1 MANMTLLPQNMPDKR
16 VLLLLPA
23 YNEAAYLPAVC
34 RELRACCPGMDVLAV
49 DDGSADSTAA
59 VAREHGLAVL
69 RHPFNLGDGAARHTG
84 YIYAMRKGYD
94 FVVQLDADGQH
105 DPADIAAL
113 LRPVLDGKADLTI
126 GSRFLAPTDY
136 KPSAAKKI
144 GMLVFNALASLL
156 TGLRI
161 TDSTSGFRAANRKVI
176 EFYSLPDFYPTS
188 YPDADLIILSHAAGL
203 RIQEV
208 PVSMRHS
215 RKPLP
220 LHHGMAAFYYVFKMF
235 LSISVTLLR
244 AKPARREEKP

>member
-1 MANMTLLPQNMPDKR
+1 MKSSAPNTPGKR

-23 YNEAAYLPAVC
+23 YNEAAYLPELC
-34 RELRACCPGMDVLAV
+34 RELKANCPGVDVVAV
-49 DDGSADSTAA
+49 DDGSSDATSA
-59 VAREHGLAVL
+59 VARENGLKVL

-113 LRPVLDGKADLTI
+113 LHPVLDGEADLTI
-126 GSRFLAPTDY
+126 GSRFLKNSDYRPT
-136 KPSAAKKI
+136 AAKRV
-144 GMLVFNALASLL
+144 GMALFNALASLL

-161 TDSTSGFRAANRKVI
+161 TDSTSGFRAANRRVI

-203 RIQEV
+203 RIREV

-220 LHHGMAAFYYVFKMF
+220 LHHGLAAFYYVFKMF

-244 AKPARREEKP
+244 ARPARPEEK